1 MSYAAI
7 LEELPAEWR
16 LPMLKLVEAVE
27 QNMREQLAVRRE
39 DFDALRESVSEL
51 AEAQKGTEERMGRLE
66 MAVTELAEAQ
76 RRTEVELRRID
87 NTLGR
92 LNGRELERYYR
103 ERAHAYFG
111 HLLKRIRVVSVQEIE
126 DELESNLSAAEVEDL
141 SLLDVL
147 VRGSLRQA
155 DAPEVWL
162 AIEVSAVIDRHDVE
176 RAERRAAMLRKV
188 GFRVVPTVAGQDMTE
203 GGESLAAERAV
214 FVVQNGRKQH
224 WEAALARALS
234 V

>member
-39 DFDALRESVSEL
+39 DFDALRETVSEL
-51 AEAQKGTEERMGRLE
+51 AEAQQRTEQRVE
-66 MAVTELAEAQ
+66 ELAEAQ
-76 RRTEVELRRID
+76 QRTEVELRRMG

-111 HLLKRIRVVSVQEIE
+111 PLLKRVRVVSVQEIE
-126 DELESNLSAAEVEDL
+126 DELESDLSAAEVEDL

-188 GFRVVPTVAGQDMTE
+188 GFRVVPTGAGQDMTE

>member
-1 MSYAAI
+1 LAEAQQRTERRV
-7 LEELPAEWR
+7 EELAEAQQR
-16 LPMLKLVEAVE
+16 TERRVEELV
-27 QNMREQLAVRRE
+27 
-39 DFDALRESVSEL
+39 
-51 AEAQKGTEERMGRLE
+51 EAQKGTEERMGRLE
-66 MAVTELAEAQ
+66 TAVTELAEAQ
-76 RRTEVELRRID
+76 QRTEVELRRID
-87 NTLGR
+87 NALGR

-111 HLLKRIRVVSVQEIE
+111 PLLKRIRVVSIQEIE
-126 DELESNLSAAEVEDL
+126 DDLEIHLSAAEIEDL

-176 RAERRAAMLRKV
+176 RVERRAGLLRKV
-188 GFRVVPTVAGQDMTE
+188 GYRVVPTMAGQDMTE
-203 GGESLAAERAV
+203 GAERLAAEHQV
-214 FVVQNGRKQH
+214 FVVQNGRRQH
-224 WEAALARALS
+224 WEAALGKALS

>member
-39 DFDALRESVSEL
+39 DFDALRETVSEL
-51 AEAQKGTEERMGRLE
+51 AEAQQRTEQRVE
-66 MAVTELAEAQ
+66 ELAEAQ
-76 RRTEVELRRID
+76 QRTEVELRRMG

-111 HLLKRIRVVSVQEIE
+111 PLLKRVRVVSVQEIE

-224 WEAALARALS
+224 WEAALAKALS